1 MIKIILEQSF
11 WLLLTVLWSA
21 GVLYLT
27 INMKEGTKDDEL

>member
-27 INMKEGTKDDEL
+27 INTKEGKEDEL